1 MIIIGGLLHEISND
15 GAKKQFET
23 FLEELILPRMVMSA
37 QVIGF
42 ANLLKIIEI
51 TFRWCS
57 RLDQVAAENEFQ
69 TRWPRLNLSA
79 VLAILKLLIFLLGH
93 LA

>member
-51 TFRWCS
+51 TFR
-57 RLDQVAAENEFQ
+57 
-69 TRWPRLNLSA
+69 
-79 VLAILKLLIFLLGH
+79 
-93 LA
+93 

>member
-42 ANLLKIIEI
+42 AIVEIIELI
-51 TFRWCS
+51 EAVWLFGG
-57 RLDQVAAENEFQ
+57 AEKAS
-69 TRWPRLNLSA
+69 T
-79 VLAILKLLIFLLGH
+79 VLECCLMRYGVQWYPVLTIGT
-93 LA
+93 